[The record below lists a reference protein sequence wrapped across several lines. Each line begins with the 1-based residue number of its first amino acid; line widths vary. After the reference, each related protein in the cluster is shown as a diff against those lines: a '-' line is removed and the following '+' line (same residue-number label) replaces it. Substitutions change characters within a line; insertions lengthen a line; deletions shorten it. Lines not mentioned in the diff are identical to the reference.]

1 MSGTSSVGQSGV
13 YEAGDQ
19 VNYKNSE
26 LNEKDRYKEGQ
37 PNSHQANDP
46 KDERSIANKL
56 ARESKR
62 EGESES
68 ENFETMQ
75 SKKDSTL
82 PAKFHGNEPSKGAK
96 IDQELKE
103 EEEEMM
109 KKKGHW
115 GSKQQ

>member
-1 MSGTSSVGQSGV
+1 MLIVL
-13 YEAGDQ
+13 Q

-46 KDERSIANKL
+46 STFLPWWSSYRLQHSLTATTEDERSIANKL

-82 PAKFHGNEPSKGAK
+82 PVSFGACRV
-96 IDQELKE
+96 
-103 EEEEMM
+103 
-109 KKKGHW
+109 
-115 GSKQQ
+115 